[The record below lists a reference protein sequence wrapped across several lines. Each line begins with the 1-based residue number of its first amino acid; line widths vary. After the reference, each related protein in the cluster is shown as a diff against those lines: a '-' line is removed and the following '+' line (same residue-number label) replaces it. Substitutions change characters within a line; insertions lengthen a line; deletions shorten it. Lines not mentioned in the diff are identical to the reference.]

1 MAYPHLLNRSEVSGQ
16 ETLLDLPGR
25 TGLYRRTGLK
35 EKLIVLEY

>member
-1 MAYPHLLNRSEVSGQ
+1 MAYLYLLNKSEDSGQ

-35 EKLIVLEY
+35 VKLFVLEY